1 MSKLTKMAE
10 AAARMLRDRGDTIVV
25 AETSTGGLISS
36 ALLAVPGASAYYK
49 GGSVLYTYE
58 SRKRLLGISR
68 ADVEGLE
75 PMSEAMVL
83 AFARKAQTQFA
94 ATWAIAELGIA
105 GPTGVA
111 YGEAG
116 SSVIG
121 IAGPAPLS
129 ALIQTGSQ
137 DREDNMWRFAEH
149 GLGLL
154 HRALSEANLADS
166 QA

>member
-1 MSKLTKMAE
+1 MTLTHMAE
-10 AAARMLRDRGDTIVV
+10 EVAELLRRRGDTIVV

-58 SRKRLLGISR
+58 SRKKLLGIKGQ
-68 ADVEGLE
+68 DVEGLA
-75 PMSEAMVL
+75 PMSEAMVM
-83 AFARKAQTQFA
+83 AFAQKAQAQFA
-94 ATWAIAELGIA
+94 STWAIAELGIA

-121 IAGPAPLS
+121 IAGPNPVS
-129 ALIQTGSQ
+129 ALLNTGSS
-137 DREDNMWRFAEH
+137 E
-149 GLGLL
+149 
-154 HRALSEANLADS
+154 RAVSYTHLTLPTI
-166 QA
+166 

>member
-1 MSKLTKMAE
+1 MTLTPMAE
-10 AAARMLRDRGDTIVV
+10 EVAELLRRRGDTIVV

-58 SRKRLLGISR
+58 SRKKLLGIKGQ
-68 ADVEGLE
+68 DVEGLA
-75 PMSEAMVL
+75 PMSEAMVM
-83 AFARKAQTQFA
+83 AFAQKAQAQFA
-94 ATWAIAELGIA
+94 STWAIAELGIA

-121 IAGPAPLS
+121 IAGPNPVS
-129 ALIQTGSQ
+129 ALLNTGSSE
-137 DREDNMWRFAEH
+137 REDNMWRFTGHA
-149 GLGLL
+149 LSLL
-154 HRALSEANLADS
+154 CKALSEDS
-166 QA
+166 DPLRS

>member
-1 MSKLTKMAE
+1 MTLTPMAE
-10 AAARMLRDRGDTIVV
+10 EVAELLRRRGDTIVV

-58 SRKRLLGISR
+58 SRKKLLGIKGQ
-68 ADVEGLE
+68 DVEGLA
-75 PMSEAMVL
+75 PMSEAMVM
-83 AFARKAQTQFA
+83 AFAQKAQAQFA
-94 ATWAIAELGIA
+94 STWAIAELGIA

-121 IAGPAPLS
+121 IAGPNPVS
-129 ALIQTGSQ
+129 ALLNTGSSE
-137 DREDNMWRFAEH
+137 REDNMWRFTGHA
-149 GLGLL
+149 LSLL
-154 HRALSEANLADS
+154 CIALSEDS
-166 QA
+166 GPLRL

>member
-1 MSKLTKMAE
+1 MTLTHMAE
-10 AAARMLRDRGDTIVV
+10 EVAELLRRRGDTIVV

-58 SRKRLLGISR
+58 SRKKLLGIKGQ
-68 ADVEGLE
+68 DVEGLA
-75 PMSEAMVL
+75 PMSEAMVM
-83 AFARKAQTQFA
+83 AFAQKAQAQFA
-94 ATWAIAELGIA
+94 STWAIAELGIA

-121 IAGPAPLS
+121 IAGPNPVS
-129 ALIQTGSQ
+129 ALLNTGSSE
-137 DREDNMWRFAEH
+137 REDNMWRVTGHA
-149 GLGLL
+149 LSLL
-154 HRALSEANLADS
+154 CQALSEDS
-166 QA
+166 GPLRS

>member
-1 MSKLTKMAE
+1 MMTLTPMAE
-10 AAARMLRDRGDTIVV
+10 EVAELLRRRGDTIVV

-58 SRKRLLGISR
+58 SRKKLLGIKGQ
-68 ADVEGLE
+68 DVEGLA
-75 PMSEAMVL
+75 PMSEAMVM
-83 AFARKAQTQFA
+83 AFAQKAQAQFA
-94 ATWAIAELGIA
+94 STWAIAELGIA

-121 IAGPAPLS
+121 IAGPNPVS
-129 ALIQTGSQ
+129 ALLNTGSSE
-137 DREDNMWRFAEH
+137 REDNMWRFTGHA
-149 GLGLL
+149 LSLL
-154 HRALSEANLADS
+154 CKALSEDS
-166 QA
+166 APLRS

>member
-1 MSKLTKMAE
+1 MSKLTLMAE
-10 AAARMLRDRGDTIVV
+10 QLAAKLRARGETIVV

-58 SRKRLLGISR
+58 SRKLLLGISR
-68 ADVEGLE
+68 ADVEGLA
-75 PMSEAMVL
+75 PMSEAMVM
-83 AFARKAQTQFA
+83 AFARKAQAQFD

-121 IAGPAPLS
+121 IAGPRPTS
-129 ALIQTGSQ
+129 ALLQTGSAE
-137 DREDNMWRFAEH
+137 REANMWLFAEH
-149 GLGLL
+149 GLQLL
-154 HRALSEANLADS
+154 DQALSQS
-166 QA
+166 P

>member
-1 MSKLTKMAE
+1 MTLTHMAE
-10 AAARMLRDRGDTIVV
+10 EVAELLRRRGDTIVV

-58 SRKRLLGISR
+58 SRKKLLGIKGQ
-68 ADVEGLE
+68 DVEGLA
-75 PMSEAMVL
+75 PMSEAMVM
-83 AFARKAQTQFA
+83 AFAQKAQAQFA
-94 ATWAIAELGIA
+94 STWAIAELGIA

-121 IAGPAPLS
+121 IAGPNPVS
-129 ALIQTGSQ
+129 ALLNTGSSE
-137 DREDNMWRFAEH
+137 REDNMWCFTRHA
-149 GLGLL
+149 LSLL
-154 HRALSEANLADS
+154 CKALSEDS
-166 QA
+166 GPLRS

>member
-1 MSKLTKMAE
+1 MSKLTLMAE
-10 AAARMLRDRGDTIVV
+10 QLAAKLRARGETIVV

-58 SRKRLLGISR
+58 SRKLLLGISR
-68 ADVEGLE
+68 ADVEGLA
-75 PMSEAMVL
+75 PMSEAMVM
-83 AFARKAQTQFA
+83 AFARKAQAQFD

-121 IAGPAPLS
+121 IAGPMPTS
-129 ALIQTGSQ
+129 ALLQTGSAE
-137 DREDNMWRFAEH
+137 REANMWLFAEH
-149 GLGLL
+149 GLQLL
-154 HRALSEANLADS
+154 DQALSQS
-166 QA
+166 P

>member
-1 MSKLTKMAE
+1 MTKLTAMAE
-10 AAARMLRDRGDTIVV
+10 QVAAKLRARDETVVV

-58 SRKRLLGISR
+58 SRKRLLGITGK
-68 ADVEGLE
+68 DVEGLD
-75 PMSEAMVL
+75 PMSEAMVM
-83 AFARKAQTQFA
+83 AFARKARAQFD

-116 SSVIG
+116 CSVIG
-121 IAGPAPLS
+121 IAGPVPTS
-129 ALIQTGSQ
+129 ALLHTGSAK
-137 DREDNMWRFAEH
+137 REANMWAFTEH
-149 GLGLL
+149 GLQLL
-154 HRALSEANLADS
+154 DRALSEAP
-166 QA
+166 

>member
-1 MSKLTKMAE
+1 MKLLTQMAE
-10 AAARMLRDRGDTIVV
+10 EVAQLLRQRGETVVV
-25 AETSTGGLISS
+25 AETSTGGLLSS

-58 SRKRLLGISR
+58 SRKILLGMTR
-68 ADVEGLE
+68 ADVEGLA
-75 PMSEAMVL
+75 PMSEAMVM
-83 AFARKAQTQFA
+83 AFANKARVQFD

-105 GPTGVA
+105 GPTGVV

-121 IAGPAPLS
+121 VSGPNPVS
-129 ALIQTGSQ
+129 ALLETGST
-137 DREDNMWRFAEH
+137 DREANMWLFAEH

-154 HRALSEANLADS
+154 HRALTEAEDS
-166 QA
+166 

>member
-1 MSKLTKMAE
+1 MTLTHMAE
-10 AAARMLRDRGDTIVV
+10 EVAELLRRRGDTIVV

-58 SRKRLLGISR
+58 SRKKLLGIKGQ
-68 ADVEGLE
+68 DVEGLA
-75 PMSEAMVL
+75 PMSEAMVM
-83 AFARKAQTQFA
+83 AFAQKAQAQFA
-94 ATWAIAELGIA
+94 STWAIAELGIA

-121 IAGPAPLS
+121 IAGPNPVS
-129 ALIQTGSQ
+129 ALLNTGSSE
-137 DREDNMWRFAEH
+137 REDNMWRFTGHA
-149 GLGLL
+149 LSLL
-154 HRALSEANLADS
+154 CEALSEDS
-166 QA
+166 GPLRS